1 MMIMANYE
9 LFSHLRTS
17 SSRLFLTIV
26 YMSLFR
32 PRSGFH
38 PDEPIISAYPGSFPH
53 YFVSDCQVVTVLV
66 TDLSR
71 KFNVLFGLNHGY
83 TLLWLVA
90 RTHVATVAPDARW
103 SEPQNG
109 SYYR

>member
-1 MMIMANYE
+1 MMIMANYK

-38 PDEPIISAYPGSFPH
+38 PDEPIISAYPGSFPY
-53 YFVSDCQVVTVLV
+53 YFVSDCKVVTILV
-66 TDLSR
+66 TNLSR
-71 KFNVLFGLNHGY
+71 KSNVLFGLNRGY

-90 RTHVATVAPDARW
+90 RTHVATGRPGRALV
-103 SEPQNG
+103 
-109 SYYR
+109 